1 MKTSG
6 VWQAV
11 TRMVGRWF
19 VPMLL
24 PCAVLAQG
32 VPSAAQIVAPVSQ
45 GVPSAAQIVTSAKQ
59 GDAAPEQG
67 NAPAL
72 FAQHCAS
79 CHGVDR
85 FGGTGPALLPESLAR
100 LRPAA
105 AKTTIRDGRVA
116 TQMPAFGTTLQ
127 DPQIQGLIDYIYS
140 APAQKPEWGDEQ
152 IRASRIVNDRQL
164 SDKPVFQADMMN
176 LFIVV
181 ETGDH
186 HAMVLDGDR
195 LEPIKRFQ
203 TRYALHGGPKF
214 SPDGR
219 YVYFASRDG
228 WVSKYDIWNLE
239 MVAEIR
245 VGINTR
251 NIAVSGD
258 GRYVLAANYL
268 PHTVVVLNAKD
279 LTLLKSIPAVDE
291 KGTSSRVSAVYDA
304 APRKSFIVA
313 LKDVPELWEISYDD
327 AAPPIYAG
335 LVHDYKMGE
344 ALGLPGKLNPRRT
357 PLASALDD
365 FFFDQSY
372 TNVIGASREGQAQ
385 VVNLNVRRKIA
396 DLDLTGMPHL
406 GSGITWDL
414 AGRPVMATPNLKEGL
429 VTVIDMQDWKVVRQ
443 IRTPGPGFFMRSHE
457 NTPYAWTD
465 VFMGK
470 DKDTLQIVDK
480 QSLEIVRT
488 LTPAPGKTAA
498 HVEFS
503 RDGKYALV
511 SVWETD
517 GELVV
522 YDSATF
528 EIVKRLPM
536 NKPSGKYNVYNKI
549 SRSAGTSH

>member
-1 MKTSG
+1 MNVAS
-6 VWQAV
+6 V
-11 TRMVGRWF
+11 RW
-19 VPMLL
+19 
-24 PCAVLAQG
+24 
-32 VPSAAQIVAPVSQ
+32 
-45 GVPSAAQIVTSAKQ
+45 
-59 GDAAPEQG
+59 
-67 NAPAL
+67 AL
-72 FAQHCAS
+72 FALAMAWATILLMPVAALAQRDAPASYAQYCAA
-79 CHGVDR
+79 CHGPDR
-85 FGGTGPALLPESLAR
+85 FGATGPALLPESLAR
-100 LRPAA
+100 LRPAG

-116 TQMPAFGTTLQ
+116 TQMPSFGGTLSEAEI
-127 DPQIQGLIDYIYS
+127 QILVDYIYS
-140 APAQKPEWGDEQ
+140 APASRPQWTDDQ
-152 IRASRIVNDRQL
+152 IRASRIATGKKLADA
-164 SDKPVFQADMMN
+164 PVFQADMMN

-186 HAMVLDGDR
+186 HATLLDGDR
-195 LEPIKRFQ
+195 LEPIVRFP
-203 TRYALHGGPKF
+203 TRFALHGGPKF

-228 WVSKYDIWNLE
+228 WVSKYDIWSLE
-239 MVAEIR
+239 MVAEVR

-251 NIAVSGD
+251 NIAVSAD
-258 GRYVLAANYL
+258 GRYVMAANYL
-268 PHTVVVLNAKD
+268 PHTVIVLDATD
-279 LTLLKSIPAVDE
+279 LSLIKSIPAKDE
-291 KGTSSRVSAVYDA
+291 KGVTSRVSAVYDA

-327 AAPPIYAG
+327 AAQPIFPG

-344 ALGLPGKLNPRRT
+344 AISLPGKLNPRRT
-357 PLASALDD
+357 PLASTLDD

-372 TNVIGASREGQAQ
+372 KHLIGASRDGAAQ
-385 VVNLNVRRKIA
+385 VINLDVRRKIA
-396 DLDLTGMPHL
+396 DLDLSGMPHL
-406 GSGITWDL
+406 GSGITWDR

-429 VTVIDMQDWKVVRQ
+429 VTVIDMRDWKVVGQ
-443 IRTPGPGFFMRSHE
+443 IPTPGPGFFMRSHE

-480 QSLEIVRT
+480 QSLKIVRT

-511 SVWETD
+511 SIWETE

-522 YDSATF
+522 YDAATF
-528 EIVKRLPM
+528 EVVKRIPM